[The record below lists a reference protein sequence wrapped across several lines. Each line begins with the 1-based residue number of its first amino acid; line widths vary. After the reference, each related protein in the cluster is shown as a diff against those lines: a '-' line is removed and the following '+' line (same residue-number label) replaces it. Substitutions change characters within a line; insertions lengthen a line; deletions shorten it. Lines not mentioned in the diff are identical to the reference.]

1 MQSMR
6 STFGASFKPFGST
19 PRSDF
24 AMTSAPRPFTTP
36 GGSALW
42 TQPVFQTTQTLSRA
56 SHTGKV
62 FAPPPTWKGG
72 FPRAPVAQTSKKEFA
87 SSFKSTFSSPRS
99 PSSPSHKNPLRER
112 SGAAGKDIV
121 SPSQSL
127 RDGAPMRGVSSFPYD
142 PQQSQYIDDFAPI
155 VASRIAHPYQGITL
169 TNADWI
175 SFNVITG
182 TAYSTPGVQSSEY
195 KRSFNGASLRKPFG
209 APGLRSEEM
218 ITVGQCPVVGR
229 SV

>member
-1 MQSMR
+1 
-6 STFGASFKPFGST
+6 
-19 PRSDF
+19 
-24 AMTSAPRPFTTP
+24 MTSAPRPFTTP
-36 GGSALW
+36 GGSA
-42 TQPVFQTTQTLSRA
+42 S
-56 SHTGKV
+56 G
-62 FAPPPTWKGG
+62 
-72 FPRAPVAQTSKKEFA
+72 
-87 SSFKSTFSSPRS
+87 RS
-99 PSSPSHKNPLRER
+99 PSSRRRRRSREQATRARLRTTAHLEGASRRPSRRPPRRSLRARSNRPSPRRARHHRRRINPLRER

-142 PQQSQYIDDFAPI
+142 PQQSQYIDDFARSSPP
-155 VASRIAHPYQGITL
+155 ASPTL
-169 TNADWI
+169 TRASPSTNADSI